1 MSKDGKVLIACS
13 YDGKVAAINFSAMDL
28 GHSLSF
34 VEKDKLF
41 QVGTIDSPCRPYI
54 RSCLAGYQ
62 GQTFGIAGII
72 VSD

>member
-41 QVGTIDSPCRPYI
+41 QVGTYP
-54 RSCLAGYQ
+54 
-62 GQTFGIAGII
+62 
-72 VSD
+72 